1 MNYELGRPQ
10 KERKRKGARMTPK
23 KLYLHE
29 LLYTETVNPGLLDS
43 PLFATS
49 VFLNPVWIHLLVE
62 LLVP

>member
-1 MNYELGRPQ
+1 MR
-10 KERKRKGARMTPK
+10 PK

-29 LLYTETVNPGLLDS
+29 LLYMETVNPGLLDS